1 MSLGGLGKRLSCNRQ
16 LIVQMAKRKAVGC
29 YKDSAMDLAWSF
41 FNPLFM
47 LVVHTSA
54 VGTRKKT

>member
-1 MSLGGLGKRLSCNRQ
+1 MSLVALGKRLSRNRR
-16 LIVQMAKRKAVGC
+16 LIVQMTKREAVGF
-29 YKDSAMDLAWSF
+29 YKGSAMDLAWSF